1 MGSIFTLWYLSLP
14 RKINSNKIFNVIVS
28 RTEADF
34 KQISDLQGVAS
45 EKVDWPLVNC
55 GYSESS

>member
-14 RKINSNKIFNVIVS
+14 RKRNSNKIFNVIVS

-34 KQISDLQGVAS
+34 TDLQGVAS
-45 EKVDWPLVNC
+45 EKVDWPYVNC

>member
-34 KQISDLQGVAS
+34 TDLQGVAS
-45 EKVDWPLVNC
+45 EKVDWP
-55 GYSESS
+55 